1 MEHQENINKKITHL
15 EYSNDEKFTSD
26 SGSTASSNYLIDSNV
41 PGREVNS
48 TSADSSPSTTPKRH
62 FTPNIDENKKFSQE
76 TSNPISRPQ
85 SVIPM
90 SSASS
95 QRIDIEENLRPKTS
109 LNNLR
114 AQVPYDEIPIKSKYN
129 SRETGINLNEF
140 ENNSKDDEFDEVDD
154 VQEQRTV
161 RPIIKMKSFRSKR
174 PLKTSIPIKKS
185 TIPAEKEKPEKPK
198 DLLNNCLRQMDSSN
212 WETTIS
218 GLKLF
223 VRLIQKNPEII
234 ESQLHTFSMVLGKHI
249 RNLRSQVSRQA
260 CITSQEFF
268 PMLKTSAKS
277 ELEADEL
284 ALQLFY
290 RTADTNKFLRGDA
303 NRALEVM
310 CFNLSPTKVIN
321 ILCMV
326 GATHQNAIVK
336 TVAARLLSIFV
347 NRFSCDKIF
356 SSSKE
361 NRDKIILTGANLLM
375 EGSLETRNYA
385 KEIFKELSLHPNYDK
400 IILDVIPA
408 KTYRNIEKTLKSLR

>member
-1 MEHQENINKKITHL
+1 MEHQENITKKNTHMN
-15 EYSNDEKFTSD
+15 YSNDEKFTSD
-26 SGSTASSNYLIDSNV
+26 SGSTASSNDLIDSNH
-41 PGREVNS
+41 PEVNS
-48 TSADSSPSTTPKRH
+48 TSADSSPSTTPKRI
-62 FTPNIDENKKFSQE
+62 FTAKVDEMN

-85 SVIPM
+85 SVIP
-90 SSASS
+90 SSSCS

-114 AQVPYDEIPIKSKYN
+114 AAQIPYDEIPIKSKYN
-129 SRETGINLNEF
+129 SHETGINLNEF
-140 ENNSKDDEFDEVDD
+140 EVNSKEDDFDEVDD
-154 VQEQRTV
+154 VQQQQRTV
-161 RPIIKMKSFRSKR
+161 RPIIKMKSFRSKK
-174 PLKTSIPIKKS
+174 PLRTSIPIKKP
-185 TIPAEKEKPEKPK
+185 TIPIEKEKPEKPK
-198 DLLNNCLRQMDSSN
+198 DLLNNCLRQMDSTN

-223 VRLIQKNPEII
+223 VRLIQKNPEIV

-260 CITSQEFF
+260 CISSQDFF

-310 CFNLSPTKVIN
+310 CFNLSPTKVIS
-321 ILCMV
+321 ILCGI

-336 TVAARLLSIFV
+336 TVAARLLSIFT
-347 NRFSCDKIF
+347 NRFGCDKIF

-375 EGSLETRNYA
+375 EGSLETRNYS
-385 KEIFKELSLHPNYDK
+385 KEIFKELSTHPNYDK
-400 IILDVIPA
+400 VILDVIPA

>member
-1 MEHQENINKKITHL
+1 M
-15 EYSNDEKFTSD
+15 EYSNDEKLTSD
-26 SGSTASSNYLIDSNV
+26 SSSTASSNYLIDSNL
-41 PGREVNS
+41 PEVNS
-48 TSADSSPSTTPKRH
+48 TSADSSPSTTPKRI
-62 FTPNIDENKKFSQE
+62 FTANIDENNKFSHE

-90 SSASS
+90 PSSCS

-114 AQVPYDEIPIKSKYN
+114 AQIPYDEIPIKSKYN
-129 SRETGINLNEF
+129 SRETGINLNDF
-140 ENNSKDDEFDEVDD
+140 ENSPKDDEFDEVDD
-154 VQEQRTV
+154 VQEQVTV
-161 RPIIKMKSFRSKR
+161 RPIIKMRSFRAKR
-174 PLKTSIPIKKS
+174 PLKTSIPVKKS
-185 TIPAEKEKPEKPK
+185 IIPAEKEKPEKPK

-212 WETTIS
+212 WETTIA

-223 VRLIQKNPEII
+223 VRLIQKNPEIV
-234 ESQLHTFSMVLGKHI
+234 ESQLHTFAMVLGKHI

-321 ILCMV
+321 ILCGI

-336 TVAARLLSIFV
+336 TVAARLLASFV
-347 NRFSCDKIF
+347 NRFGCDKIF

-375 EGSLETRNYA
+375 EGSLETRNYS
-385 KEIFKELSLHPNYDK
+385 KEIFKELSSHSNYDK
-400 IILDVIPA
+400 IILDVIPT